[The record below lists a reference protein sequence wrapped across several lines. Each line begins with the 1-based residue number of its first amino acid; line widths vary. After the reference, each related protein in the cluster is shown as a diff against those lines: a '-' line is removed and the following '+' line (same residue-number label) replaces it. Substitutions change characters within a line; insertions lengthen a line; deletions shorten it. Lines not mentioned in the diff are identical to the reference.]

1 MMKRIL
7 FTITLLAVVS
17 FAFGQEAY
25 NEAIRMA
32 KAVADDTSRSLEE
45 RKIATFKKDALYYL
59 GSQSYKLTPDS
70 SATMLDFQALALFKF
85 INLFQGRIAMS
96 PKKDRAAIIN
106 LFKSVSLAH
115 PRFNDPN
122 KEMVPTRRWCS
133 PISPMR
139 DTSRNSHSTPTG
151 WPPTTTSASGCKAAG
166 NKASP
171 QVFTEAETAEAYQ
184 KTKKETVF

>member
-85 INLFQGRIAMS
+85 INLF
-96 PKKDRAAIIN
+96 
-106 LFKSVSLAH
+106 KSVSLAH

-122 KEMVPTRRWCS
+122 KEMVLAYITNEGYLTKFSLDTDWVAAYDDIRRR
-133 PISPMR
+133 MQ
-139 DTSRNSHSTPTG
+139 G
-151 WPPTTTSASGCKAAG
+151 SGK
-166 NKASP
+166 
-171 QVFTEAETAEAYQ
+171 
-184 KTKKETVF
+184 

>member
-7 FTITLLAVVS
+7 FTISLLAVMAG
-17 FAFGQEAY
+17 AFGQEAY

-70 SATMLDFQALALFKF
+70 SASMLDYQALALFKF

-96 PKKDRAAIIN
+96 PKKDRTAIIN

-122 KEMVPTRRWCS
+122 KEMVLAYITNEGYLTKFSLDTDWVAAYDDIRRR
-133 PISPMR
+133 MQ
-139 DTSRNSHSTPTG
+139 G
-151 WPPTTTSASGCKAAG
+151 SGK
-166 NKASP
+166 
-171 QVFTEAETAEAYQ
+171 
-184 KTKKETVF
+184 

>member
-122 KEMVPTRRWCS
+122 KEMVLAYITNEGYLTKFSLDTDWVAAYDDIRRR
-133 PISPMR
+133 MQ
-139 DTSRNSHSTPTG
+139 G
-151 WPPTTTSASGCKAAG
+151 SGK
-166 NKASP
+166 
-171 QVFTEAETAEAYQ
+171 
-184 KTKKETVF
+184 

>member
-7 FTITLLAVVS
+7 YTLILLAIVS
-17 FAFGQEAY
+17 GLSAQEAY

-32 KAVADDTSRSLEE
+32 KSVADDTSRSLEE

-85 INLFQGRIAMS
+85 INQFQGRIAMS

-115 PRFNDPN
+115 PRFHDPN
-122 KEMVPTRRWCS
+122 KEYVMAYITTEGFLTKFS
-133 PISPMR
+133 L
-139 DTSRNSHSTPTG
+139 DTDWVAAYNDIKKRLSR
-151 WPPTTTSASGCKAAG
+151 
-166 NKASP
+166 
-171 QVFTEAETAEAYQ
+171 
-184 KTKKETVF
+184 

>member
-70 SATMLDFQALALFKF
+70 SAT
-85 INLFQGRIAMS
+85 RC
-96 PKKDRAAIIN
+96 
-106 LFKSVSLAH
+106 
-115 PRFNDPN
+115 
-122 KEMVPTRRWCS
+122 RR
-133 PISPMR
+133 
-139 DTSRNSHSTPTG
+139 T
-151 WPPTTTSASGCKAAG
+151 
-166 NKASP
+166 P
-171 QVFTEAETAEAYQ
+171 QVGCLTLSLGR
-184 KTKKETVF
+184 